1 MSTTAKYNDLMDP
14 LTLANAFATIVQL
27 IGVYKQENPD
37 PAAADQQ
44 KFHAW
49 LDYHHHEEIKTL
61 ICNTAAIQA
70 EVINL
75 LRQDSAATLA
85 KLDSINNTLATL
97 LSQVEEFKGLSKVLM
112 PSAELSDQAVSILSQ
127 LVASNS
133 RNLIY
138 GELPNG
144 AVLQPEDGEPFFY
157 SNHLFLSDDIDTLER
172 CGLLTQRECSS
183 SNLKLYG
190 ITRAGAKYIETVGV
204 ISNPNQDHPT
214 TPREII

>member
-1 MSTTAKYNDLMDP
+1 MSVTNKVTNMDP
-14 LTLANAFATIVQL
+14 LTLANTFATVVQL
-27 IGVYKQENPD
+27 VGMFKQEHQEEKDANS
-37 PAAADQQ
+37 Q
-44 KFHAW
+44 KFMEW
-49 LDYHHHEEIKTL
+49 LDYHRHEDIKNL
-61 ICNTAAIQA
+61 IFNTAALQS
-70 EVINL
+70 EVVNL
-75 LRQDSAATLA
+75 LRQDSAVILA

-97 LSQVEEFKGLSKVLM
+97 LSQVEGFQGLSKVLL

-190 ITRAGAKYIETVGV
+190 ITRAGAKYVETVGGK
-204 ISNPNQDHPT
+204 SNSSQENPT
-214 TPREII
+214 MPREVI

>member
-1 MSTTAKYNDLMDP
+1 MSAKPLHDTMSIDP
-14 LTLANAFATIVQL
+14 LNAANAFATIVQL
-27 IGVYKQENPD
+27 VGMFKQERKNKASD
-37 PAAADQQ
+37 NHQE
-44 KFHAW
+44 FIEW
-49 LDYHHHEEIKTL
+49 LQYHRHEDIKNL
-61 ICNTAAIQA
+61 ICNTAALQSEA
-70 EVINL
+70 VNL
-75 LRQDSAATLA
+75 LRQDSAVILA

-97 LSQVEEFKGLSKVLM
+97 LSQVEGFQGLSKVLL

-172 CGLLTQRECSS
+172 CGL
-183 SNLKLYG
+183 
-190 ITRAGAKYIETVGV
+190 
-204 ISNPNQDHPT
+204 
-214 TPREII
+214 